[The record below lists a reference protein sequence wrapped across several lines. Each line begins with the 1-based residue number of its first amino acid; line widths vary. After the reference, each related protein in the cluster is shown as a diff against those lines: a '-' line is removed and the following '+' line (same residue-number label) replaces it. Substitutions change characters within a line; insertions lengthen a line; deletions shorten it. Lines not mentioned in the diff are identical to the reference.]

1 MSVCIFAIFG
11 YSNFK
16 SSSSHRKWFT
26 GAYLTGW
33 HVKGYSSWSDSC
45 FTIGV
50 GWSSSFASAGLS
62 KTYYSLLAK
71 FLVIYPTCI
80 MLYLIKLKTRI
91 NWCRKG
97 AYMKGKVMILYG
109 KVLITLSIISL
120 LICVLISIYGNL
132 YPKCL

>member
-1 MSVCIFAIFG
+1 MYIYGGGSLGASASTKIVLQQIISNPKKLFKPRNLISGYLSICVFAIFG

-16 SSSSHRKWFT
+16 SPSSYRKWFT

-62 KTYYSLLAK
+62 KTYYSFAGEI
-71 FLVIYPTCI
+71 FS
-80 MLYLIKLKTRI
+80 
-91 NWCRKG
+91 N
-97 AYMKGKVMILYG
+97 
-109 KVLITLSIISL
+109 IS
-120 LICVLISIYGNL
+120 NL
-132 YPKCL
+132 YNVVFNKAKNLN